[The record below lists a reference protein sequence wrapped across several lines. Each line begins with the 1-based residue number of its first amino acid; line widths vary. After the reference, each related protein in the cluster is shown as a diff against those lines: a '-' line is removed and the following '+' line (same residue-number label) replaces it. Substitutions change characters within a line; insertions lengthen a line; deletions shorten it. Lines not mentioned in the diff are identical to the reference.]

1 MRIFPLLRDL
11 LAGSSLDRDKPAV
24 LATRDRT
31 GCNLGDGVLNCSTAT
46 SCLANVALANVH
58 LAEGTTAIL
67 IAGLILLFWP
77 TPSWI

>member
-1 MRIFPLLRDL
+1 MQFFPLLRNL

-31 GCNLGDGVLNCSTAT
+31 GCNLGDGVLQLHDSYN
-46 SCLANVALANVH
+46 CLANVALASVH

-67 IAGLILLFWP
+67 IAGLILLLLADA
-77 TPSWI
+77 